1 MDFQRT
7 ICFIWLINDQFF
19 SSPGF
24 GLFLTAETT
33 EGIVYHGEAVSK
45 PKGEQGDPVVPEDVG
60 HSAACQLL
68 DQIFAVNAFFT
79 DRLY

>member
-1 MDFQRT
+1 MIFCR
-7 ICFIWLINDQFF
+7 IKFNDWFF

-24 GLFLTAETT
+24 GLLLTAETT

-45 PKGEQGDPVVPEDVG
+45 PKGEQGNPVLPDDVG

-68 DQIFAVNAFFT
+68 DQIFAVNFVFFH
-79 DRLY
+79 R

>member
-1 MDFQRT
+1 MMF
-7 ICFIWLINDQFF
+7 NDWSF

-45 PKGEQGDPVVPEDVG
+45 PKGEQGNPVVPEDVG
-60 HSAACQLL
+60 HLAACQLL
-68 DQIFAVNAFFT
+68 DQIFAVRFFT
-79 DRLY
+79 FH